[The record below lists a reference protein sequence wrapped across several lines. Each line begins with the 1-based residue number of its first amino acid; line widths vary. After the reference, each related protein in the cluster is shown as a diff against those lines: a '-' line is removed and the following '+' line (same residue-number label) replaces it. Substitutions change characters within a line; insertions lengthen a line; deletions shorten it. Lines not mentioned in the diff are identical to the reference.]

1 MLSMDVANSGEAIPD
16 VDQGKIFEPFYQG
29 VTRRTGPIK
38 GSGIGLSV
46 ARECMQAHGGSL
58 MLVQHPTLAVCFR
71 LQCPETENKQ

>member
-1 MLSMDVANSGEAIPD
+1 MLIMDVANSGEAIPD

-29 VTRRTGPIK
+29 VTSRTGPIK

-71 LQCPETENKQ
+71 LQCPDTENKQ